1 MGTVFLAIAA
11 LLLIPGL
18 SAFVVMVWKSA
29 DQESH
34 NRGPRFQRAM
44 RPTPTSPAVFSSIAC
59 GGRTFAEMLA
69 GPGHSSCLTKPQL
82 GGLID
87 RGLLALDDSPGPA
100 RNTRETPLGSLLDGE
115 DGYAAASRSMYL
127 H

>member
-1 MGTVFLAIAA
+1 MSTVFLTIAA

-18 SAFVVMVWKSA
+18 PAFVVMVWKSA

-44 RPTPTSPAVFSSIAC
+44 RPTLPSPAVFGSITR
-59 GGRTFAEMLA
+59 GGRTFAEMIA
-69 GPGHSSCLTKPQL
+69 GPGHGTCLTKPQL
-82 GGLID
+82 GNLID
-87 RGLLALDDSPGPA
+87 RGLLALDDSPGLA
-100 RNTRETPLGSLLDGE
+100 WNTREEPLVSLLDGE
-115 DGYAAASRSMYL
+115 AEYAAASRNAHL